1 MTEPPIQSHK
11 LENSMAVVQ
20 QLSSASDQSARSCLQ
35 TICVMS
41 ALQPALRLSSVI
53 HALAPRLMMRT
64 LLASQHVQLLNCSQ
78 KPRLVS
84 EGRLCCFV
92 K

>member
-1 MTEPPIQSHK
+1 
-11 LENSMAVVQ
+11 MACVQ
-20 QLSSASDQSARSCLQ
+20 QLSSASSQTTRSCLQ
-35 TICVMS
+35 TICVMT
-41 ALQPALRLSSVI
+41 ALQPMLRLSSVI
-53 HALAPRLMMRT
+53 HAIAPRLMMLA

-84 EGRLCCFV
+84 EGLLCCFV